1 MILSITKKSNKQ
13 TMADPTRFNGRISDW
28 ILHKENQLIVFNK
41 PAGLPVQPDKTG
53 DPNLLSMGAA
63 YVHHDLYLI
72 HRLDRPVSGVV
83 VLGQKPAAQ
92 TALTRQLKAGTVEK
106 HYLAIVANRPEKDE
120 DTLKH
125 HLRNAPGNRSAVDD
139 EPSEGSKLAEL
150 DYKYLG
156 SSDRYHLLAVQLKT
170 GRKHQIR
177 CQLAAIGCPLRGD
190 TKYGFKRANPD
201 GNIDLHSYKIAYDHP
216 VTEERVEHIA
226 PLPEGAV
233 WEAFREM
240 V

>member
-1 MILSITKKSNKQ
+1 
-13 TMADPTRFNGRISDW
+13 MADPTRFNGRISDW
-28 ILHKENQLIVFNK
+28 VLHKDNQLIVFNK
-41 PAGLPVQPDKTG
+41 PAGLSVQPDKTG
-53 DPNLLSMGAA
+53 DPSLLGMGAA
-63 YVHHDLYLI
+63 YVRHDLYLI

-83 VLGQKPAAQ
+83 VMGQKPSAQ
-92 TALTRQLKAGTVEK
+92 TALTRQLQAGTIEK
-106 HYLAIVANRPEKDE
+106 HYLAVVANRPEKDE

-125 HLRNAPGNRSAVDD
+125 YLRNAPGNRSAID
-139 EPSEGSKLAEL
+139 ENPSPGSKIAEL
-150 DYKYLG
+150 SYKYLG

-177 CQLAAIGCPLRGD
+177 CQLAAIGCPIRGD
-190 TKYGFKRANPD
+190 QKYGFKRSNPE
-201 GNIDLHSYKIAYDHP
+201 GNIDLHSLRVAYNHP
-216 VTEERVEHIA
+216 VSEERVEHTA